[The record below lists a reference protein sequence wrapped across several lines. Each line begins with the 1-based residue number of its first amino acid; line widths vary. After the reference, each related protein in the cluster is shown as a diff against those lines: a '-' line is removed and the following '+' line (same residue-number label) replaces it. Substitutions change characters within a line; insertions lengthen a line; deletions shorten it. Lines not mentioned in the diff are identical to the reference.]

1 VLDLFANARLNHQ
14 TAVQGGVLDDL
25 CATELQEFFQG
36 RREAARALHAPV
48 REDALRTAQA
58 RFDALGDPVWPA
70 HYVSELPSLNGLRLH
85 YLDTGG
91 AAAATTYLGLHGLHD
106 WSQVFQDPLAGY
118 AAAGHRVVAP
128 DLIGFGKSDKP
139 KREDFHSLSW
149 HVQVLQELLQRLQLR
164 HVVLLAQVE
173 SRGLAHALMTSA
185 PQQIAGIE
193 IVKLA
198 RLSAAAAQAPY
209 PDRGHEA
216 ALRAFAKLLP
226 TIDASP

>member
-1 VLDLFANARLNHQ
+1 
-14 TAVQGGVLDDL
+14 
-25 CATELQEFFQG
+25 
-36 RREAARALHAPV
+36 
-48 REDALRTAQA
+48 
-58 RFDALGDPVWPA
+58 
-70 HYVSELPSLNGLRLH
+70 
-85 YLDTGG
+85 
-91 AAAATTYLGLHGLHD
+91 
-106 WSQVFQDPLAGY
+106 
-118 AAAGHRVVAP
+118 
-128 DLIGFGKSDKP
+128 LIGFGKSDKP